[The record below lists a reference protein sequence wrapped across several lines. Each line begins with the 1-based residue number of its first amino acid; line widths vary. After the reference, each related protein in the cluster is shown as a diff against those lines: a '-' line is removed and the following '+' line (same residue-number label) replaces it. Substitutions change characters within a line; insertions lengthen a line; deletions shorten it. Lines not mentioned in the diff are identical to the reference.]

1 MGTSYKALLRAF
13 VITSSAFHLKLCS
26 CGKLATA
33 PVILRGNLSGACH
46 DYSVAIFLSEVYTAI
61 VSSFSSACSLIKT
74 SWKGYPYLP
83 AHFWV
88 FDIWLSATLWSDSY
102 GFAAKGIP
110 TNKIPKRFSRSLHAT
125 LGSGS
130 CVFPEFFSLLVGV
143 AYCCLLDC
151 QVIRY

>member
-13 VITSSAFHLKLCS
+13 VITSPTFHPPIVVSLV
-26 CGKLATA
+26 GNLATA
-33 PVILRGNLSGACH
+33 LSC
-46 DYSVAIFLSEVYTAI
+46 FTREVRTETLALFICYGLT
-61 VSSFSSACSLIKT
+61 
-74 SWKGYPYLP
+74 WKGYPYLP
-83 AHFWV
+83 VILCFTTSGV
-88 FDIWLSATLWSDSY
+88 LTIGRRTFEFNDFSPSATRRSDSY

-110 TNKIPKRFSRSLHAT
+110 TNKIPKRFSRSLHAA

-143 AYCCLLDC
+143 AYCCLLNC